1 MTIFKNQYPILEY
14 DDSKE
19 SIIMPDH
26 ESLDF
31 NLPQKC
37 LFTFL
42 GDALDKLANS
52 YKAHIV
58 GKFESITKTYP
69 IYIINY
75 KGEEI
80 CLVQAPVGAAAS
92 AQILD
97 WLISTGVS
105 K

>member
-1 MTIFKNQYPILEY
+1 MAIFKNQYPILEY

-42 GDALDKLANS
+42 GDALDKLANDCN
-52 YKAHIV
+52 AHII
-58 GKFESITKTYP
+58 GTFNFITKIYP

-80 CLVQAPVGAAAS
+80 CLVQASVGAEAF
-92 AQILD
+92 AQ
-97 WLISTGVS
+97 WSTMDVS